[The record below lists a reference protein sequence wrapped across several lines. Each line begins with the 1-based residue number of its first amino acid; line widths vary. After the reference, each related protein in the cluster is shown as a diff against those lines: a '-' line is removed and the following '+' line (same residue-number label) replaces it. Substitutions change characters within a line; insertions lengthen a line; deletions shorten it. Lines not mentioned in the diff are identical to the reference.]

1 MVAFAKLLLCA
12 VFFIKMTKLERIEA
26 LEIASKYEIKT
37 VLSWWNPF
45 QNVQWSVLKS
55 RKKLTN
61 KQYYYLSNNKLL
73 EIKSEPKKGEEV
85 ILTISNTGREK
96 LLSLKNGR

>member
-1 MVAFAKLLLCA
+1 VLPA
-12 VFFIKMTKLERIEA
+12 VLFIKMTKSERIEA

-37 VLSWWNPF
+37 ILSWWNPL

-61 KQYYYLSNNKLL
+61 EQYYYLSKNKLL
-73 EIKSEPKKGEEV
+73 EVKSEPKKGEEV
-85 ILTISNTGREK
+85 ILTISNVGREK
-96 LLSLKNGR
+96 LLSLNNGR

>member
-1 MVAFAKLLLCA
+1 MLPA
-12 VFFIKMTKLERIEA
+12 VLFIKMTKSERIEA

-37 VLSWWNPF
+37 ILSWWNPL

-61 KQYYYLSNNKLL
+61 EQYYYLSKNKLL
-73 EIKSEPKKGEEV
+73 EVKSEPKKGEEV
-85 ILTISNTGREK
+85 ILTISNVGREK
-96 LLSLKNGR
+96 LLSLNNGR

>member
-1 MVAFAKLLLCA
+1 
-12 VFFIKMTKLERIEA
+12 MTKAERIEA
-26 LEIASKYEIKT
+26 LEIASKYDIKT

-55 RKKLTN
+55 RKKLSFD
-61 KQYYYLSNNKLL
+61 QYRYLSNNKLL
-73 EIKSEPKKGEEV
+73 EVKSEPKKGEEV
-85 ILTISNTGREK
+85 ILTISNVGREK

>member
-1 MVAFAKLLLCA
+1 MLPA
-12 VFFIKMTKLERIEA
+12 VLFIKMTKSERIEA

-37 VLSWWNPF
+37 ILSLWNPF

-61 KQYYYLSNNKLL
+61 EQYYYLSKNKLL
-73 EIKSEPKKGEEV
+73 EVKSEPKKGEEV
-85 ILTISNTGREK
+85 ILTISNVGREK
-96 LLSLKNGR
+96 LLSLKNGS